1 MMTVQSLKLEGRVAI
16 VTGAAQGI
24 GRSIVQK
31 LANEGAQ
38 VIANNLDADLLA
50 ESVDK
55 LTEQGMTAHALPGDI
70 TEQATTEALV
80 STALE
85 RYGDLHIVVNNAG
98 YIWNSAAV
106 KHTDEQWQAML
117 DVHATGPFRLLR
129 EAGHH
134 FRQQASTESPDRLR
148 KIVNVSSISGIYGA
162 ATQVAYSSAKAAVVG
177 MTKTLA
183 REWGRYHV
191 TVNCVAFGYIDT
203 RLIESFEDQPNRVR
217 IKNRD
222 HPVGLTAAQRESAKE
237 MAALGRLGRPEDAA
251 NAVYLLCI
259 PESDF
264 ITGEVLVASGGL
276 MN

>member
-1 MMTVQSLKLEGRVAI
+1 VITAQSLKLEGRVAI
-16 VTGAAQGI
+16 VTGAARGI
-24 GRSIVQK
+24 GRSIVKK

-38 VIANNLDADLLA
+38 VIANDLDAAPLV
-50 ESVDK
+50 ESVNK
-55 LTEQGMTAHALPGDI
+55 LAQQGLMVHALPGDI
-70 TEQATTEALV
+70 TEQATAEALV
-80 STALE
+80 SIALE

-106 KHTDEQWQAML
+106 KHTDEQWHAML

-129 EAGHH
+129 ETGHH
-134 FRQQASTESPDRLR
+134 FRQQASNPPDTLR
-148 KIVNVSSISGIYGA
+148 KVVNISSISGIYGA
-162 ATQVAYSSAKAAVVG
+162 ATQLAYSSAKAAVVG

-203 RLIESFEDQPNRVR
+203 RLIEPFEDQPNRVT
-217 IKNRD
+217 IKDRD
-222 HPVGLTAAQRESAKE
+222 HPVGLTAAQRESAKR
-237 MAALGRLGRPEDAA
+237 MTALGRLGRPEDAA

>member
-1 MMTVQSLKLEGRVAI
+1 MTVKSLKLEGRVAI

-24 GRSIVQK
+24 GQSIVQK

-38 VIANNLDADLLA
+38 VIANDLDADLLA
-50 ESVDK
+50 ENADK

-134 FRQQASTESPDRLR
+134 FRQQASTESPDKLR
-148 KIVNVSSISGIYGA
+148 KIVNISSISGIYGA

-203 RLIESFEDQPNRVR
+203 RLIETFEDQPNRVT
-217 IKNRD
+217 IKDRD
-222 HPVGLTAAQRESAKE
+222 HPVGLTAAQRESVKE

>member
-1 MMTVQSLKLEGRVAI
+1 MTAQSLKLAGRVAI
-16 VTGAAQGI
+16 VTGAARGI

-38 VIANNLDADLLA
+38 VIANDLDAVLLA
-50 ESVDK
+50 EGVNK
-55 LTEQGMTAHALPGDI
+55 QTQQGLTVHALAGNI
-70 TEQATTEALV
+70 TEQATAEALV

-106 KHTDEQWQAML
+106 KHTDEQWHAML

-134 FRQQASTESPDRLR
+134 FRQQVSTDPPGRLR
-148 KIVNVSSISGIYGA
+148 KVVNISSISGIYGT
-162 ATQVAYSSAKAAVVG
+162 ATQVAYSSAKAAVVS

-183 REWGRYHV
+183 REWGRYHI

-203 RLIESFEDQPNRVR
+203 RLIEPFEDQPNRVT
-217 IKNRD
+217 IKDRD
-222 HPVGLTAAQRESAKE
+222 HPVGLTAAQRESARE

>member
-1 MMTVQSLKLEGRVAI
+1 MTAQSLKQVGRVAI
-16 VTGAAQGI
+16 VTGAARGI

-38 VIANNLDADLLA
+38 VIANDLDAALLA
-50 ESVDK
+50 EGVDK
-55 LTEQGMTAHALPGDI
+55 QTQQGLTVHALAGNI
-70 TEQATTEALV
+70 TEQATAEALV

-106 KHTDEQWQAML
+106 KHTDEQWHAML

-134 FRQQASTESPDRLR
+134 FRQQVSTDPPGRLR
-148 KIVNVSSISGIYGA
+148 KVVNISSISGIYGT

-203 RLIESFEDQPNRVR
+203 RLIEPFEDQPNRVT
-217 IKNRD
+217 IKDRD
-222 HPVGLTAAQRESAKE
+222 HSVGLTAAQRESARE

>member
-1 MMTVQSLKLEGRVAI
+1 MITAQSLKLEGRVAI
-16 VTGAAQGI
+16 VTGAARGI
-24 GRSIVQK
+24 GRSIVKK

-38 VIANNLDADLLA
+38 VIANDLDAAPLV
-50 ESVDK
+50 ESVNK
-55 LTEQGMTAHALPGDI
+55 LAQQGLMVHALPGDI
-70 TEQATTEALV
+70 TEQATAEALV
-80 STALE
+80 SIALE

-106 KHTDEQWQAML
+106 KHTDEQWHAML

-134 FRQQASTESPDRLR
+134 FRQQASNPPDTLR
-148 KIVNVSSISGIYGA
+148 KVVNISSISGIYGA
-162 ATQVAYSSAKAAVVG
+162 ATQLAYSSAKAAVVG

-203 RLIESFEDQPNRVR
+203 RLIEPFEDQPNRVT
-217 IKNRD
+217 IKDRD
-222 HPVGLTAAQRESAKE
+222 HPVGLTAAQRESAKG

>member
-1 MMTVQSLKLEGRVAI
+1 MTAQSLKLEGRVAI
-16 VTGAAQGI
+16 VTGAARGI
-24 GRSIVQK
+24 GRSIVKK

-38 VIANNLDADLLA
+38 VIANDLDAAPLV
-50 ESVDK
+50 ESVNK
-55 LTEQGMTAHALPGDI
+55 LAQQGLMVHALPGDI
-70 TEQATTEALV
+70 TEQATAEALV
-80 STALE
+80 SIALE

-106 KHTDEQWQAML
+106 KHTDEQWHAML

-134 FRQQASTESPDRLR
+134 FRQQASNPPDTLR
-148 KIVNVSSISGIYGA
+148 KVVNISSISGIYGA
-162 ATQVAYSSAKAAVVG
+162 ATQLAYSSAKAAVVG

-203 RLIESFEDQPNRVR
+203 RLIEPFEDQPNRVT
-217 IKNRD
+217 IKDRD
-222 HPVGLTAAQRESAKE
+222 HPVGLTAAQRESAKG

>member
-1 MMTVQSLKLEGRVAI
+1 MTAQSLKLAGRVAI
-16 VTGAAQGI
+16 VTGAARGI

-38 VIANNLDADLLA
+38 VIANDLDAALLA
-50 ESVDK
+50 EGVNK
-55 LTEQGMTAHALPGDI
+55 QTQQGLTVHAVAGDI
-70 TEQATTEALV
+70 TEQATAEALV

-106 KHTDEQWQAML
+106 KHTDEQWHAML

-134 FRQQASTESPDRLR
+134 FRRQASTDPPGKLR
-148 KIVNVSSISGIYGA
+148 KVVNISSISGIYGA

-203 RLIESFEDQPNRVR
+203 RLIEPFEDQPNRVT
-217 IKNRD
+217 IKGRD
-222 HPVGLTAAQRESAKE
+222 HPVGLTAAQRESARE

>member
-1 MMTVQSLKLEGRVAI
+1 MTAQSLKLAGRVAI
-16 VTGAAQGI
+16 VTGAARGI

-38 VIANNLDADLLA
+38 VIANDLDAVLLA
-50 ESVDK
+50 EGVNK
-55 LTEQGMTAHALPGDI
+55 QTQQGLTVHALAGNI
-70 TEQATTEALV
+70 TEQATAEALV
-80 STALE
+80 STTLE

-106 KHTDEQWQAML
+106 KHTDEQWHAML

-134 FRQQASTESPDRLR
+134 FRQQVSTDPPGRLR
-148 KIVNVSSISGIYGA
+148 KVVNISSISGIYGT

-203 RLIESFEDQPNRVR
+203 RLIEPFEDQPNRVT
-217 IKNRD
+217 IKDRD
-222 HPVGLTAAQRESAKE
+222 HPVGLTAAQRESARE

>member
-1 MMTVQSLKLEGRVAI
+1 MTAQSLKASR
-16 VTGAAQGI
+16 TRRYRHRCGAGDWP
-24 GRSIVQK
+24 VHCTK

-38 VIANNLDADLLA
+38 VIANDLDAALLA
-50 ESVDK
+50 EGVDK
-55 LTEQGMTAHALPGDI
+55 QTQQGLTVHALAGNI
-70 TEQATTEALV
+70 TEQATAEALV

-106 KHTDEQWQAML
+106 KHTDEQWHAML

-134 FRQQASTESPDRLR
+134 FRQQVSTDPPGRLR
-148 KIVNVSSISGIYGA
+148 KVVNISSISGIYGT
-162 ATQVAYSSAKAAVVG
+162 ATQVAYSSAKAAVVS

-203 RLIESFEDQPNRVR
+203 RLIEPFEDQPNRVT
-217 IKNRD
+217 IKDRD
-222 HPVGLTAAQRESAKE
+222 HPVGLTAAQRESARE

>member
-1 MMTVQSLKLEGRVAI
+1 MTAQSLKLEGRVAI
-16 VTGAAQGI
+16 VTGAARGI

-31 LANEGAQ
+31 LANDGAR
-38 VIANNLDADLLA
+38 VIANDLDAVPLA
-50 ESVDK
+50 ETVDK
-55 LTEQGMTAHALPGDI
+55 LTQQGLTVHALAGDI
-70 TEQATTEALV
+70 TEQATAETLV

-85 RYGDLHIVVNNAG
+85 LHGDLHIVVNNAG

-134 FRQQASTESPDRLR
+134 FRQQASTDPPDRLR
-148 KIVNVSSISGIYGA
+148 KIVNISSISGIYGA

-217 IKNRD
+217 IKDRD
-222 HPVGLTAAQRESAKE
+222 HPVGLTAAQRESVKE

>member
-1 MMTVQSLKLEGRVAI
+1 MTVQSLKLEGRVAI

-38 VIANNLDADLLA
+38 VIANDLDADLLA

-55 LTEQGMTAHALPGDI
+55 LTEQGMTAQALPGDI
-70 TEQATTEALV
+70 TEQATTVALV

-106 KHTDEQWQAML
+106 KHSDEQWQAML

>member
-1 MMTVQSLKLEGRVAI
+1 
-16 VTGAAQGI
+16 
-24 GRSIVQK
+24 
-31 LANEGAQ
+31 
-38 VIANNLDADLLA
+38 
-50 ESVDK
+50 
-55 LTEQGMTAHALPGDI
+55 MTAQALPGDI

>member
-1 MMTVQSLKLEGRVAI
+1 MTIQSLKLEERVAI
-16 VTGAAQGI
+16 VTGAARGI

-38 VIANNLDADLLA
+38 VIANDLDAAPLV
-50 ESVDK
+50 ESVNK
-55 LTEQGMTAHALPGDI
+55 LAQQGLTVHALPGDI
-70 TEQATTEALV
+70 TEQATAEALV
-80 STALE
+80 SIALE

-106 KHTDEQWQAML
+106 KHTDEQWHAML

-134 FRQQASTESPDRLR
+134 FRQQASTDPPDRLR
-148 KIVNVSSISGIYGA
+148 KVVNISSISGIYGA
-162 ATQVAYSSAKAAVVG
+162 ATQLAYSSAKAAVVG

-203 RLIESFEDQPNRVR
+203 RLIEPFEDQPNRVT
-217 IKNRD
+217 IKDRD
-222 HPVGLTAAQRESAKE
+222 HPVGLTAAQRESAKG
-237 MAALGRLGRPEDAA
+237 MTALGRLGRPEDAA

>member
-1 MMTVQSLKLEGRVAI
+1 MTAQSLKLEGRVAI
-16 VTGAAQGI
+16 VTGAARGI
-24 GRSIVQK
+24 GRSIVKK

-38 VIANNLDADLLA
+38 VIANDLDAAPLV
-50 ESVDK
+50 ESVNK
-55 LTEQGMTAHALPGDI
+55 LAQQGLTVHALPGDI
-70 TEQATTEALV
+70 TEQATAEALV
-80 STALE
+80 SIALE

-106 KHTDEQWQAML
+106 KHTDEQWHAML
-117 DVHATGPFRLLR
+117 DVHVTGPFRLLR

-134 FRQQASTESPDRLR
+134 FRQQASNPPDTLR
-148 KIVNVSSISGIYGA
+148 KVVNISSISGIYGA
-162 ATQVAYSSAKAAVVG
+162 ATQLAYSSAKAAVVG

-203 RLIESFEDQPNRVR
+203 RLIEPFEDQPNRVT
-217 IKNRD
+217 IKDRD
-222 HPVGLTAAQRESAKE
+222 HPVGLTAAQRESAKG
-237 MAALGRLGRPEDAA
+237 MTALGRLGRPEDAA

>member
-1 MMTVQSLKLEGRVAI
+1 MTAQSLKLEGRVAI
-16 VTGAAQGI
+16 VTGAARGI
-24 GRSIVQK
+24 GRSIVKK

-38 VIANNLDADLLA
+38 VIANDLDAAPLI
-50 ESVDK
+50 ESVNK
-55 LTEQGMTAHALPGDI
+55 LAQQGLTVHALPGDI
-70 TEQATTEALV
+70 TEQATAEALV
-80 STALE
+80 SIALE

-106 KHTDEQWQAML
+106 KHTDEQWHAML

-134 FRQQASTESPDRLR
+134 FRQQASNPPDTLR
-148 KIVNVSSISGIYGA
+148 KVVNISSISGIYGA
-162 ATQVAYSSAKAAVVG
+162 ATQLAYSSAKAAVVG

-203 RLIESFEDQPNRVR
+203 RLIEPFEDQPNRVT
-217 IKNRD
+217 IKDRD
-222 HPVGLTAAQRESAKE
+222 HPVGLTAAQRESAKG
-237 MAALGRLGRPEDAA
+237 MTALGRLGRPEDAA

>member
-1 MMTVQSLKLEGRVAI
+1 M
-16 VTGAAQGI
+16 
-24 GRSIVQK
+24 
-31 LANEGAQ
+31 
-38 VIANNLDADLLA
+38 IANDLDAALLA
-50 ESVDK
+50 EGVDK
-55 LTEQGMTAHALPGDI
+55 QTQQGLTVHALAGDI
-70 TEQATTEALV
+70 TEQATAEALV

-106 KHTDEQWQAML
+106 KHTDEQWHAML

-134 FRQQASTESPDRLR
+134 FRQQVSTDPPGRLR
-148 KIVNVSSISGIYGA
+148 KVVNISSISGIYGA

-203 RLIESFEDQPNRVR
+203 RLIEPFEDQPNRVT
-217 IKNRD
+217 IKDRD
-222 HPVGLTAAQRESAKE
+222 HSVGLTAAQRESARE

>member
-1 MMTVQSLKLEGRVAI
+1 MTAQSLKLVGRVAI
-16 VTGAAQGI
+16 VTGAAQGS

-38 VIANNLDADLLA
+38 VIANDLDAALLA
-50 ESVDK
+50 EGVNK
-55 LTEQGMTAHALPGDI
+55 QTQQGLTVHALAGDI
-70 TEQATTEALV
+70 TEQATAEALV

-85 RYGDLHIVVNNAG
+85 LHGDLHIVVNNAG

-134 FRQQASTESPDRLR
+134 FRQQASTELPDRLR

-217 IKNRD
+217 IKGRD

>member
-1 MMTVQSLKLEGRVAI
+1 MTIQSLKLEERVAI
-16 VTGAAQGI
+16 VTGAARGI
-24 GRSIVQK
+24 GRSIVKK

-38 VIANNLDADLLA
+38 VIANDLDAAPLV
-50 ESVDK
+50 ESVNK
-55 LTEQGMTAHALPGDI
+55 LAQQGLTVHALPGDI
-70 TEQATTEALV
+70 TEQATAEALV
-80 STALE
+80 SIALE

-106 KHTDEQWQAML
+106 KHTDEQWHAML

-134 FRQQASTESPDRLR
+134 FRQQASNPPDTLR
-148 KIVNVSSISGIYGA
+148 KVVNISSISGIYGA
-162 ATQVAYSSAKAAVVG
+162 ATQLAYSSAKAAVVG

-203 RLIESFEDQPNRVR
+203 RLIEPFEDQPNRVT
-217 IKNRD
+217 IKDRD
-222 HPVGLTAAQRESAKE
+222 HPVGLTAAQRESAKG
-237 MAALGRLGRPEDAA
+237 MTALGRLGRPEDAA

>member
-1 MMTVQSLKLEGRVAI
+1 MTVQSLKLEGRVAI

-38 VIANNLDADLLA
+38 VIANDLDADLLT

-55 LTEQGMTAHALPGDI
+55 LTERGMTAQALPGDI

-217 IKNRD
+217 IKDRD

>member
-1 MMTVQSLKLEGRVAI
+1 MTAQSLKLVGRVAI
-16 VTGAAQGI
+16 VTGAARGI

-38 VIANNLDADLLA
+38 VIANDLDAVLLA
-50 ESVDK
+50 EGVNK
-55 LTEQGMTAHALPGDI
+55 QTQQGLTVHALAGNI
-70 TEQATTEALV
+70 TEQATAEALV
-80 STALE
+80 STTLE

-106 KHTDEQWQAML
+106 KHTDEQWHAML

-134 FRQQASTESPDRLR
+134 FRQQVSTDPPGRLR
-148 KIVNVSSISGIYGA
+148 KVVNISSISGIYGT
-162 ATQVAYSSAKAAVVG
+162 ATQVAYSSAKAAVVS

-203 RLIESFEDQPNRVR
+203 RLIEPFEDQPNRVT
-217 IKNRD
+217 IKDRD
-222 HPVGLTAAQRESAKE
+222 HPVGLTAAQRESARE

>member
-1 MMTVQSLKLEGRVAI
+1 MITAQSLKLEGRVAI
-16 VTGAAQGI
+16 VTGAARGI
-24 GRSIVQK
+24 GRSIVKK

-38 VIANNLDADLLA
+38 VIANDLDAAPLV

-55 LTEQGMTAHALPGDI
+55 LTQQGLTVHALPGDI
-70 TEQATTEALV
+70 TEQATAEALV
-80 STALE
+80 SIALE

-106 KHTDEQWQAML
+106 KHTDEQWHAML

-134 FRQQASTESPDRLR
+134 FRQQASNPPDTLR
-148 KIVNVSSISGIYGA
+148 KVVNISSISGIYGA
-162 ATQVAYSSAKAAVVG
+162 ATQLAYSSAKAAVVG

-203 RLIESFEDQPNRVR
+203 RLIEPFEDQPNRVT
-217 IKNRD
+217 IKDRD
-222 HPVGLTAAQRESAKE
+222 HPVGLTAAQRESAKG
-237 MAALGRLGRPEDAA
+237 MTALGRLGRPEDAA

>member
-1 MMTVQSLKLEGRVAI
+1 MTIQSLKLEERVAI
-16 VTGAAQGI
+16 VTGAARGI

-38 VIANNLDADLLA
+38 VIANDLDAALLA
-50 ESVDK
+50 EGVDK
-55 LTEQGMTAHALPGDI
+55 QTQQGLTVHALAGDI
-70 TEQATTEALV
+70 TEQATAEALV

-106 KHTDEQWQAML
+106 KHTDEQWHAML
-117 DVHATGPFRLLR
+117 DVHAPGPFRLLR

-134 FRQQASTESPDRLR
+134 FHQQATTDPPGRLR
-148 KIVNVSSISGIYGA
+148 KVVNISSISGIYGA

-203 RLIESFEDQPNRVR
+203 RLIESFEDQPNRVT
-217 IKNRD
+217 IKGRD
-222 HPVGLTAAQRESAKE
+222 HPVGLTAAQRESARE

-276 MN
+276 MI

>member
-1 MMTVQSLKLEGRVAI
+1 MTAQSLKLEGRVAI
-16 VTGAAQGI
+16 VTGAARGI
-24 GRSIVQK
+24 GRSIVKK

-38 VIANNLDADLLA
+38 VIANDLDAAPLV

-55 LTEQGMTAHALPGDI
+55 LAQQGLTVHALPGDI
-70 TEQATTEALV
+70 TEQATAEALV
-80 STALE
+80 SIALE

-106 KHTDEQWQAML
+106 KHTDEQWHAML

-134 FRQQASTESPDRLR
+134 FRQQASNPPDTLR
-148 KIVNVSSISGIYGA
+148 KVVNISSISGIYGA
-162 ATQVAYSSAKAAVVG
+162 ATQLAYSSAKAAVVG

-203 RLIESFEDQPNRVR
+203 RLIEPFEDQPNRVT
-217 IKNRD
+217 IKDRD
-222 HPVGLTAAQRESAKE
+222 HPVGLTAAQRESAKG
-237 MAALGRLGRPEDAA
+237 MTALGRLGRPEDAA